1 MSEKSRI
8 ISRYANAV
16 KKQEEIFSSKKR
28 LLLKRANKLPN
39 YEKSVN
45 RIFSMFNS
53 YEPNLEEH
61 PLPSHRLMRAIYT
74 DIAEGKEIPGTI
86 KDAVKTIVLPSM
98 GLKLPEEYTKLGLGS
113 AGHHYCSNAEI
124 TNIDVI
130 DQVKTGEDNGQSRL
144 SIYWNDRGP
153 QLLRKKEEESS
164 ALMLV
169 DGQIDGVFVPKGTFV
184 QVDKLMNS
192 NLTGEF
198 EFPGNCSIIK
208 YESYFCN
215 ELTVAPGRLSPWV
228 HNKEPDIKDY
238 FSIIQGSQPIYNSA
252 RRKLISEVTMKNF
265 LRTSKKILELTGVSR

>member
-1 MSEKSRI
+1 MSEKCRI

-16 KKQEEIFSSKKR
+16 KKQEELFSSNKR

-39 YEKSVN
+39 YEKSIN

-74 DIAEGKEIPGTI
+74 DIAEGREIPGTI
-86 KDAVKTIVLPSM
+86 KDAVKTIVFPSL
-98 GLKLPEEYTKLGLGS
+98 GLKLPEESTELGLGS
-113 AGHHYCSNAEI
+113 GSNHYCSNAEI

-164 ALMLV
+164 AIMLV
-169 DGQIDGVFVPKGTFV
+169 NGQIDGIFVPKGTLV
-184 QVDKLMNS
+184 QVDKSMNS

-198 EFPGNCSIIK
+198 QFPGNYSMIK
-208 YESYFCN
+208 YESYYC
-215 ELTVAPGRLSPWV
+215 EKLTIAPGRLSPWV
-228 HNKEPDIKDY
+228 HSKEPDIKDY
-238 FSIIQGSQPIYNSA
+238 FSIIQRSQPIYNSA

-265 LRTSKKILELTGVSR
+265 LRTSKKVLELTGVSR